1 MSNLYVMFNNVIL
14 TVCLLVYCLFW
25 SIKHEMQE
33 NRQTQLFFH
42 ERYPISVKFWS
53 GAWWKTITTLIGL
66 TKLFSPV
73 KCKYRLNYICTSS
86 RPLELDIL
94 SFDFYCLEKQLFLQE
109 LLVFC
114 FCFEW
119 KLDAVYSLE
128 YVRVQTDIK
137 SREKWYQRK
146 RQTTHPCWLVVEISR
161 FWLLK
166 GNIYFHSRYF
176 S

>member
-1 MSNLYVMFNNVIL
+1 LFTAYSGVSNMKCKKTDKPNY
-14 TVCLLVYCLFW
+14 
-25 SIKHEMQE
+25 
-33 NRQTQLFFH
+33 FFTNDI
-42 ERYPISVKFWS
+42 RYLWNFEVARGEKL
-53 GAWWKTITTLIGL
+53 TTLIGL